1 MDEKTDEWLT
11 LSEAAKMLGVH
22 PSTVRVW
29 SNKGLLPVH
38 RTQGGHR
45 RFRRGEVELWAQ
57 TTRQSASL
65 EPQDIVQTA
74 LRRIRIQIA
83 EGHLEAE
90 AWYQSLDEQARAQ
103 YRRSAGR
110 LFQGLMA
117 YLSLDGEEAMTEATA
132 LGYEYASHARRYGLS
147 YVDAARA
154 FLFFRNILVEAIV
167 KAYREAN
174 VSSGKAWEEML
185 HKIHDFTDRIL
196 LSLLETYHLLED
208 ANQ

>member
-1 MDEKTDEWLT
+1 MVEKTDEWLT
-11 LSEAAKMLGVH
+11 LSEAARILGVH

-57 TTRQSASL
+57 AARQTPAI
-65 EPQDIVQTA
+65 EPQDIIQTA
-74 LRRIRIQIA
+74 IGRMRLQVA

-90 AWYQSLDEQARAQ
+90 AWYQRLDEDARER
-103 YRRSAGR
+103 YRRSASR
-110 LFQGLMA
+110 LFHGLMA
-117 YLSLDGEEAMTEATA
+117 YLGSDDEDAITEADA
-132 LGYEYASHARRYGLS
+132 LGYEYASHARCYGLS

-154 FLFFRNILVEAIV
+154 FLFFRNILVEALV

-174 VSSGKAWEEML
+174 VSSSKAWEEML
-185 HKIHDFTDRIL
+185 HKIHAFTDRIL
-196 LSLLETYHLLED
+196 LTLLDTYHLLED